1 MQPFHRNMFDLIES
15 IEDCLARHRILPCLT
30 LLYSG
35 IDVVAS
41 LDRQSG
47 ESSKASFVRWAE
59 RYLLT
64 SRKLPCAAIDLY
76 AARCGVV
83 HTAPCAAIDLYAARC
98 GVVHTFT
105 AASTLSGKRQV
116 RLVGYA
122 WGTAE
127 AEKLAA
133 AATLLQRNDCVI
145 HVRDLID
152 AFRNGVTAYLEDVE
166 MDSTRRQKFESN
178 VGLWF
183 TQLDREPVDRLLDM
197 AK

>member
-1 MQPFHRNMFDLIES
+1 MQPFRRNMFDLIES

-41 LDRQSG
+41 LDRQSS
-47 ESSKASFVRWAE
+47 ETSKASFVRWAE

-83 HTAPCAAIDLYAARC
+83 HT
-98 GVVHTFT
+98 FT
-105 AASTLSGKRQV
+105 AASTLSGKRQA
-116 RLVGYA
+116 RLVVYA

-152 AFRNGVTAYLEDVE
+152 AFRNGVAAYLEDVE

-197 AK
+197 AKSSTKQ